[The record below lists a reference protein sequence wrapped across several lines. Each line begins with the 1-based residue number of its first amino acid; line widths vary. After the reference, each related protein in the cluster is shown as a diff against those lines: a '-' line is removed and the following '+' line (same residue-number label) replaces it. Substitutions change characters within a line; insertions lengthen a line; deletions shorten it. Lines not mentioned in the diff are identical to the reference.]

1 MYAKAGKEVIAESFY
16 RIMETQEMDGGQ
28 NHKVLVLRSKVDWSL
43 PTVLQCES
51 ALDGIADLYING
63 DKERG
68 LKRHYLPV
76 YKDQRSMRK
85 SNELS
90 KVLARHGEMKTR
102 LPFLL

>member
-1 MYAKAGKEVIAESFY
+1 MYSKAGTEAIAESFS
-16 RIMETQEMDGGQ
+16 RVMETQEMDGGQ
-28 NHKVLVLRSKVDWSL
+28 SHDVLSLRAKVDWSL
-43 PTVLQCES
+43 PSVLQCEA

-85 SNELS
+85 SSELS
-90 KVLARHGEMKTR
+90 KVLARHAEKKAR